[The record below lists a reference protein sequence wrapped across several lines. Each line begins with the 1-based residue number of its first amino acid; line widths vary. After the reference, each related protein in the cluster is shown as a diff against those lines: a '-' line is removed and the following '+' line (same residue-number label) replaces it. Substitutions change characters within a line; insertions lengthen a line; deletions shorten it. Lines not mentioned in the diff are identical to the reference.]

1 MLGFV
6 EEIVLLQ
13 LDERSGRPLE
23 LPAAAGDIVVAGAA
37 LMELALQNRIDTDLE
52 QLLLVDSSATGD
64 DILDKVLSSLAE
76 ASNLT
81 AAGALEIAA
90 RDARAHQAAALR
102 RLVEKG
108 ILREDSGRL
117 LWVFRTRK
125 YQIIDD
131 REEEEVKTR
140 LRRVLLSDE
149 LPDPRD
155 IVLICLIDACGLIGL
170 VLSPD
175 EADRC
180 RQRIADLGRLDLIG
194 QAVAKAVGEIRLV
207 VRYAGG

>member
-1 MLGFV
+1 M
-6 EEIVLLQ
+6 
-13 LDERSGRPLE
+13 
-23 LPAAAGDIVVAGAA
+23 
-37 LMELALQNRIDTDLE
+37 
-52 QLLLVDSSATGD
+52 
-64 DILDKVLSSLAE
+64 
-76 ASNLT
+76 
-81 AAGALEIAA
+81 
-90 RDARAHQAAALR
+90 
-102 RLVEKG
+102 
-108 ILREDSGRL
+108 
-117 LWVFRTRK
+117 FRTRK
-125 YQIIDD
+125 YPIIDD